1 MPASAARTAPPGARP
16 RTGRT
21 SPPATTRPGP
31 RDAFPAA
38 APAPAGTAG
47 PRPGHALSPAQRD
60 QKGEKMSLRSG
71 TGGRDAGDGHA
82 VVIGSGLAG
91 LTAAQALVDHMD
103 RVTVVER
110 DRLPRGPL
118 RRRGVPQARHAHHL
132 MPPGRRGLEQLFPGI
147 TRELHAAG
155 MVDVRVPQDTLLLGP
170 GGWIPRFE
178 SDLAM
183 TTGSRDVLDAVV
195 RDRLRADPKVTFLQE
210 HEAVGLRAGR
220 HDTVTGLWVRGR
232 DRGAPDGWGE
242 RRLLEAEF
250 VVDASGDASRAPR
263 WLEEL
268 GYGTP
273 PESVSGTGTGC
284 ASALFAPPVGHV
296 ADWTYLRLSASP
308 GSPREGVLSPVAGG
322 KWMVSIA
329 GSPGPQGLPADHAGF
344 LRAAGELRHPLLREV
359 LEGAAPLGP
368 VYRSRLAGNRWRH
381 YERMRRWPDQFLVI
395 GDALA
400 TFTPSYGQGMSVAVH
415 CALLLDSLLRSHGSP
430 VGVTYR
436 LRQGLARQVAVA
448 WRTATT
454 ADLAFPLG
462 RGRGRGAA
470 RPGHPDPPPLR
481 RPARRG
487 RPGQPA
493 GGRRTAR
500 RPVARHAD
508 ALDAARR
515 ARRGTA
521 RTAPG
526 RAGGPAQHH
535 PRQAPA
541 QGRAGEARDRAPR
554 PAVCAVPARSVRRSG
569 DPDSP
574 TRPRITVIRRT
585 GVPPRRLNVPHDCSH
600 YSPGPPRQPE
610 RESVDN
616 QSAALRSV
624 RQ

>member
-1 MPASAARTAPPGARP
+1 
-16 RTGRT
+16 
-21 SPPATTRPGP
+21 
-31 RDAFPAA
+31 
-38 APAPAGTAG
+38 
-47 PRPGHALSPAQRD
+47 
-60 QKGEKMSLRSG
+60 MSLRSG

-454 ADLAFPLG
+454 ADLAFPWAEAEGAEPPALG
-462 RGRGRGAA
+462 TRIRRRYADRLAAAAPGSRRAAGALLDGQLLVTPTPSMRLGVLAAALRGPRRDAPA
-470 RPGHPDPPPLR
+470 DPPSTTHGKPR
-481 RPARRG
+481 RKGAPVKRVTG
-487 RPGQPA
+487 PPA
-493 GGRRTAR
+493 GGVRGS
-500 RPVARHAD
+500 RPV
-508 ALDAARR
+508 
-515 ARRGTA
+515 GS
-521 RTAPG
+521 P
-526 RAGGPAQHH
+526 
-535 PRQAPA
+535 
-541 QGRAGEARDRAPR
+541 
-554 PAVCAVPARSVRRSG
+554 VR
-569 DPDSP
+569 
-574 TRPRITVIRRT
+574 
-585 GVPPRRLNVPHDCSH
+585 
-600 YSPGPPRQPE
+600 
-610 RESVDN
+610 
-616 QSAALRSV
+616 
-624 RQ
+624 